1 MESGGDDGMIV
12 EFGSSDWNEHWN
24 MKVDLNCIC
33 ESEGRKVWGID
44 DSGNMTGKKVIEYPV
59 KKVRKLFTLMVKNIE
74 NEEKLDEIQQFLDK
88 KSKKYA
94 EIFKEIR
101 KKRK

>member
-1 MESGGDDGMIV
+1 MIV

-24 MKVDLNCIC
+24 MKVDLNLIC
-33 ESEGRKVWGID
+33 SME
-44 DSGNMTGKKVIEYPV
+44 GKKEEVKNSKGKWVYVIAYPV
-59 KKVRKLFTLMVKNIE
+59 KKVRKLFTLMMKYIE

-94 EIFKEIR
+94 EMFKEIR

>member
-1 MESGGDDGMIV
+1 MIV
-12 EFGSSDWNEHWN
+12 EFGSSDWNEQWN
-24 MKVDLNCIC
+24 MKVDLNWIC
-33 ESEGRKVWGID
+33 ESEG
-44 DSGNMTGKKVIEYPV
+44 KKVEVENSKGQWVKVAEYPV

>member
-1 MESGGDDGMIV
+1 MIV

-24 MKVDLNCIC
+24 MKVDLNWIC
-33 ESEGRKVWGID
+33 ESEGRKVD
-44 DSGNMTGKKVIEYPV
+44 VRNSKGKWVKVVEYPV

-101 KKRK
+101 QKRK

>member
-1 MESGGDDGMIV
+1 MIV
-12 EFGSSDWNEHWN
+12 EFGRHDWKENWN
-24 MKVDLNCIC
+24 MKVDLEQIC
-33 ESEGRKVWGID
+33 SLE
-44 DSGNMTGKKVIEYPV
+44 GKKEEVENSKGKYVYVVAYPV

-101 KKRK
+101 QKRK